1 MNNIIDEIIVAK
13 TEAGK
18 DAYLWL
24 HDSGDCILWSSEAE
38 SENDDGSRAVGRWQ
52 LDADQSAELT
62 ETGEVDEQA

>member
-13 TEAGK
+13 TEAGE

-38 SENDDGSRAVGRWQ
+38 SKNDDGSRAVGRWQ